1 MYITRWLE
9 ISRSFVLKKGC
20 DNDHYIP
27 VQGCTYMDAV
37 VIFLWMTYVVQTFPH
52 VAENDDVVGQA
63 NARADGPSI
72 QGAEG
77 SDRG

>member
-1 MYITRWLE
+1 
-9 ISRSFVLKKGC
+9 
-20 DNDHYIP
+20 
-27 VQGCTYMDAV
+27 MDAV